1 MSDSHRAVKHRSNLL
16 DTALNYAACGWRII
30 PLHDVAAGSCSCG
43 KVDCGSAGKHPR
55 TAKGAKDGTVD
66 TATIRRW
73 WARWPAANIGVCTG
87 PESGVWM
94 LGPDGR
100 AGIDALAELVRGHG
114 QLPPTPSAK
123 SGSGGR
129 HYYFRWP
136 AAGDIGNRK
145 DHRSLPI
152 DVRGAGGYFVAPPS
166 RNKNGVYEWE
176 FHPND
181 CELADAPPWLLEWV
195 RGDGKRSTLI
205 GKASN
210 GVSIVD
216 RAVAYLA
223 KMPPAISNQGGHDQ
237 TMEAA
242 RVVAWGFDLGA
253 ETAYHILAAHYNLRC
268 QPPWTE
274 KELRHKCQ
282 EADSVPFGKPRGWL
296 LVNGQGNHT
305 PNKSS
310 NKQGA
315 NPSPQCTTL
324 RVRTVAPYEP
334 FPLEALPPAV
344 RSYVRQGAA
353 ALGCDPAYVA
363 LPVLA
368 VLASTIGNTRVIR
381 LKRKWTEPAILWT
394 AIVGES
400 GTLKSPAQDLGA
412 SHLFTVQ
419 ERLIA
424 QHKQEYAA
432 YLDELREWKEK
443 KKQHSAGESED
454 PGEQPEPPVLR
465 RVVVSD
471 ITIEKLAEILE
482 DNQRGTLVARDE
494 LAGWIGSFTKYKGK
508 QGGSDVPNWLQLNRA
523 GTLIVDRKTG
533 DRRTLYI
540 KRASVSVTGGIQPG
554 VLARALTADLLD
566 SGLGARLLLCWPVR
580 VPKQWSE
587 AEIDPDTERMYH
599 DLLERL
605 LTLDFD
611 ERDGRKVP
619 RVLRLSDEAKP
630 VWIDWYN
637 AWAKEQAAV
646 EGELAAAFSKLEG
659 FAARFALIHHVSSC
673 AALQTDD
680 AIPIEADAIEA
691 GIALAR
697 WFAGE
702 ARRIYSTLSES
713 TEEREIRGLVEFV
726 RAQGGSITV
735 RQLQRSNGR
744 KYPDADTA
752 RLALEALVEAR
763 LGEWREGPA
772 PARGGHRGGCFVL
785 CPTHD
790 TSDTRSG
797 GPDTE
802 EDSPSDTRS
811 DTRGRPL
818 EKHGKNGRVSEV
830 SCVGTESNGAPSQP
844 EGHGGNSECR
854 SECRTANDRE
864 PGAEG

>member
-1 MSDSHRAVKHRSNLL
+1 MQERTIKPNRLL
-16 DTALNYAACGWRII
+16 AEALDLAGRGWHVI
-30 PLHDVAAGSCSCG
+30 PLHDVAAGLCSCG
-43 KVDCGSAGKHPR
+43 KADCGSPGKHPR
-55 TAKGAKDGTVD
+55 TANGLKDGTVD
-66 TATIRRW
+66 AETIRRW
-73 WARWPAANIGVCTG
+73 WMRWPTANIGVCTG

-94 LGPDGR
+94 LGPDGQ
-100 AGIDALAELVRGHG
+100 AGIDALAALERVHGELP
-114 QLPPTPSAK
+114 QTPRAK
-123 SGSGGR
+123 SGSSGS
-129 HYYFRWP
+129 HLYFRWP
-136 AAGDIGNRK
+136 ADGKIGNRK
-145 DHRSLPI
+145 NHRGLPI
-152 DVRGAGGYFVAPPS
+152 DVRGANGYFVAAPS
-166 RNKNGVYEWE
+166 RNKNGLYEWE
-176 FHPND
+176 IHPAD
-181 CELADAPPWLLEWV
+181 CKLADASAWLLEWV

-216 RAVAYLA
+216 RAIAYLA
-223 KMPPAISNQGGHDQ
+223 KTPPAISNQGGHDQ

-253 ETAYHILAAHYNLRC
+253 ETAYQILDAHYNPRC

-282 EADSVPFGKPRGWL
+282 EADTVPFGKPRGWL
-296 LVNGQGNHT
+296 LVNRQGNRT
-305 PNKSS
+305 ANKSS
-310 NKQGA
+310 NRQVA
-315 NPSPQCTTL
+315 NPSQQSTL
-324 RVRTVAPYEP
+324 RVRTMAPYQP
-334 FPLEALPPAV
+334 FPLESLPPAV
-344 RSYVRQGAA
+344 RSYVRQGATA
-353 ALGCDPAYVA
+353 VGCDPAYVA

-368 VLASTIGNTRVIR
+368 VLASAIGNTRIIR
-381 LKRKWTEPAILWT
+381 LKRGWTEPPILWT

-400 GTLKSPAQDLGA
+400 GTLKSPAQDLGVA
-412 SHLFTVQ
+412 YLFSVQ

-424 QHKQEYAA
+424 EYKQKCAA

-443 KKQHSAGESED
+443 KKQHIAGEEDD
-454 PGEQPEPPVLR
+454 PGDQPEPPVLR

-471 ITIEKLAEILE
+471 VTIEKLAEILE
-482 DNQRGTLVARDE
+482 DNPRGTLVARDE

-540 KRASVSVTGGIQPG
+540 KRASVSVTGSIQPG

-580 VPKQWSE
+580 IPKQWSE
-587 AEIDPDTERMYH
+587 AEIDPDTERIYH
-599 DLLERL
+599 DLLDRL
-605 LTLDFD
+605 LMIDFD
-611 ERDGRKVP
+611 EKDGRKVP
-619 RVLRLSDEAKP
+619 RVIRLSDAAKP

-659 FAARFALIHHVSSC
+659 FAARFALIYHVTSC
-673 AALQTDD
+673 AALKTND
-680 AIPIEADAIEA
+680 AMPIEAEAIEA

-713 TEEREIRGLVEFV
+713 TEEREIRSRVEFI
-726 RAQGGSITV
+726 RAQGGSITI
-735 RQLQRSNGR
+735 RQLQRSNSR

-752 RLALEALVEAR
+752 RLALEGLVEAR

-772 PARGGHRGGCFVL
+772 PARGGHRESYFVL

-790 TSDTRSG
+790 TSDTRSETS
-797 GPDTE
+797 DAE
-802 EDSPSDTRS
+802 EDSTSDTRS
-811 DTRGRPL
+811 DTRSKTL
-818 EKHGKNGRVSEV
+818 EKHGENGRASDV
-830 SCVGTESNGAPSQP
+830 SCVGTESNGIGSQP
-844 EGHGGNSECR
+844 GGHGGNSECR
-854 SECRTANDRE
+854 TISLERE
-864 PGAEG
+864 PGEEG

>member
-136 AAGDIGNRK
+136 AADDIGNRK
-145 DHRSLPI
+145 NHRGLPI

-166 RNKNGVYEWE
+166 RNKNGAYEWE

-195 RGDGKRSTLI
+195 
-205 GKASN
+205 
-210 GVSIVD
+210 
-216 RAVAYLA
+216 
-223 KMPPAISNQGGHDQ
+223 
-237 TMEAA
+237 
-242 RVVAWGFDLGA
+242 
-253 ETAYHILAAHYNLRC
+253 
-268 QPPWTE
+268 
-274 KELRHKCQ
+274 
-282 EADSVPFGKPRGWL
+282 
-296 LVNGQGNHT
+296 QGNHT

-400 GTLKSPAQDLGA
+400 GTLKSPAQDLGV

-424 QHKQEYAA
+424 RHNQECAA

-482 DNQRGTLVARDE
+482 DNQGGTLVARDE

-533 DRRTLYI
+533 DRRTLYV

-611 ERDGRKVP
+611 ERDGCKVP

-646 EGELAAAFSKLEG
+646 EGELAAAFAKLEG
-659 FAARFALIHHVSSC
+659 FAARFALIHHISSC

-713 TEEREIRGLVEFV
+713 TEEREIRALVEFV